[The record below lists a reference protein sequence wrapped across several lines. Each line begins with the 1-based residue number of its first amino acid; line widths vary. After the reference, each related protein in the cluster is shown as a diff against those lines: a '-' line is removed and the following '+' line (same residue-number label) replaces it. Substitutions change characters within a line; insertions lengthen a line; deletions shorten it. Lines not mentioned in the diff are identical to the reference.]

1 MKNYYRILGLNIDA
15 EHEEIKAAYRILAQR
30 HHPDKGGSNSE
41 FMLIQEAYSILIN
54 PHTKKSYDKDLLNY
68 LSQTRHGNLAV
79 IKQPSS
85 KEWLWLGLLGLFAIG
100 AVIFGLWAFKKK
112 YESNYKIQA
121 VSKIDLNTRITPS
134 PIKLQPKPVITAD
147 KSSIT
152 KKPNVP
158 NEAPV
163 NTLSGIHYI
172 INLGSY
178 DNIDSA
184 HQRQKELMGK
194 GFTTKIQKVLAN
206 SEGNQIY
213 NVYLGP
219 YQTIDSANS
228 SKDQLTTKGVDSSI
242 QSIDFE

>member
-30 HHPDKGGSNSE
+30 HHPDKGGTNSE

-54 PHTKKSYDKDLLNY
+54 PHTKRCYDKDLLNF
-68 LSQTRHGNLAV
+68 LNQTKQGSLAV
-79 IKQPSS
+79 IKQPSN

-100 AVIFGLWAFKKK
+100 AVIFGLWAFKKN
-112 YESNYKIQA
+112 YDSNHKIQA
-121 VSKIDLNTRITPS
+121 FSTRDVSTRMTPS
-134 PIKLQPKPVITAD
+134 PIKLQPKHEIKAD
-147 KSSIT
+147 KGLIT
-152 KKPNVP
+152 NKPKVTD
-158 NEAPV
+158 EAPI
-163 NTLSGIHYI
+163 NKLSGIHYI
-172 INLGSY
+172 VNLGSY

-184 HQRQKELMGK
+184 HQRQKELMAK
-194 GFTTKIQKVLAN
+194 GFTTKIQKILAN
-206 SEGNQIY
+206 SEGTQIY

-228 SKDQLTTKGVDSSI
+228 FKDQLTAKGIDSSI